1 VDFLIQAEDGTMLRA
16 KKSWF
21 FVGDA
26 IVALGSDISC
36 TGSGEVET
44 VVRQVALSGGDPVG
58 EESKDIVG
66 LVADPDCVY
75 LFPDANT
82 VRTYVAQRSGRWSEI
97 NLRSGRVSA
106 DEQSRNFAFAIISH
120 GVQPKGE
127 GYAVIYLP
135 GATIEG
141 ANGWWAG
148 KPLEI
153 VQQDGEAHVIRDLE
167 TGKTLSVRWGVGA
180 GVGV

>member
-1 VDFLIQAEDGTMLRA
+1 M
-16 KKSWF
+16 
-21 FVGDA
+21 
-26 IVALGSDISC
+26 
-36 TGSGEVET
+36 
-44 VVRQVALSGGDPVG
+44 
-58 EESKDIVG
+58 
-66 LVADPDCVY
+66 
-75 LFPDANT
+75 
-82 VRTYVAQRSGRWSEI
+82 
-97 NLRSGRVSA
+97 
-106 DEQSRNFAFAIISH
+106 
-120 GVQPKGE
+120 
-127 GYAVIYLP
+127 IYLP